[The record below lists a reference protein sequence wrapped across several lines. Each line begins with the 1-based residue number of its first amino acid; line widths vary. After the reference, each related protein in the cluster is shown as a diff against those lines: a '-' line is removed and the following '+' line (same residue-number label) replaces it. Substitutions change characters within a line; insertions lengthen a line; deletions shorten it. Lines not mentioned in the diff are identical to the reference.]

1 MSKYVRIAPRL
12 HPENHHIAVEARSPV
27 KVLEQTF
34 FPTDADDLVQSYK
47 LCSNLIALL
56 RGLPYRLTQTSA
68 QTRVVLFTSN
78 QSIGRA
84 QKTRRLLCPVPH
96 RIPSDAE
103 KTSDTWDIAIS
114 AKQRNFVSPIKNSRL
129 M

>member
-1 MSKYVRIAPRL
+1 MSKYVQIAPRL
-12 HPENHHIAVEARSPV
+12 HPESHHIAVETRSPV

-68 QTRVVLFTSN
+68 QTLRVTLTSN
-78 QSIGRA
+78 QTNKAGR
-84 QKTRRLLCPVPH
+84 RRREGFCALFLIEFLLVLRKLRILGILPSPPSNETSFRQL
-96 RIPSDAE
+96 RIPD
-103 KTSDTWDIAIS
+103 
-114 AKQRNFVSPIKNSRL
+114 
-129 M
+129 